1 MVLYFQLC
9 IIEDLLVIPKKNGN
23 NTRIETLLS
32 QYGLQQH
39 IVEELAMIKNAYNDV
54 VDWTLVDNINEKKK
68 KETVDL
74 LQRVIGGK

>member
-1 MVLYFQLC
+1 MLF
-9 IIEDLLVIPKKNGN
+9 PKNGN

-39 IVEELAMIKNAYNDV
+39 IVEEPAMIKNAYNDV

>member
-1 MVLYFQLC
+1 MG
-9 IIEDLLVIPKKNGN
+9 IIP
-23 NTRIETLLS
+23 RIETLLS

>member
-1 MVLYFQLC
+1 MLF
-9 IIEDLLVIPKKNGN
+9 PKKNGN

-39 IVEELAMIKNAYNDV
+39 IVEEPAMIKNAYNDV

>member
-9 IIEDLLVIPKKNGN
+9 IIEDGN

-39 IVEELAMIKNAYNDV
+39 IVEEPAMIKNAYNDV

>member
-1 MVLYFQLC
+1 M
-9 IIEDLLVIPKKNGN
+9 VIPKKNGN

>member
-1 MVLYFQLC
+1 MG
-9 IIEDLLVIPKKNGN
+9 IIQP
-23 NTRIETLLS
+23 
-32 QYGLQQH
+32 
-39 IVEELAMIKNAYNDV
+39 AMIKNAYNDV

>member
-1 MVLYFQLC
+1 MYHRRFV
-9 IIEDLLVIPKKNGN
+9 VIPKKNGN

-39 IVEELAMIKNAYNDV
+39 IVEEPAMIKNAYNDV

-74 LQRVIGGK
+74 LQRVIGGN

>member
-1 MVLYFQLC
+1 M
-9 IIEDLLVIPKKNGN
+9 LLFPKNGN

-39 IVEELAMIKNAYNDV
+39 IVEEPAMIKNAYNDV